1 MVAVCGFRHGE
12 PTEEKPFTSL
22 RRKSGRFGKDFADD
36 QGDRGGDGDGDDGD
50 GDGGDGGDGDGEH
63 LEGKPISLMLRWWIE
78 N

>member
-22 RRKSGRFGKDFADD
+22 RRKSGRFGKDFDND
-36 QGDRGGDGDGDDGD
+36 QDDGD
-50 GDGGDGGDGDGEH
+50 GDGGDGGDDEH
-63 LEGKPISLMLRWWIE
+63 LQGKPISLMVRWWIE